1 MPNGQR
7 LWTDLPYLADDLYD
21 FWVKE
26 SAKLT
31 GVERASFAAFT
42 SKLFAIGIGTPQ
54 LSRCALL
61 FARALET
68 ELPSETLADLLPAC
82 QEWLRYS
89 KIKFMKMSSENY
101 CPPPSAADDAAS
113 YAPGPLVTD
122 ANITQGFSVAR
133 WLFWRKRAG
142 ENHNPSS
149 GDVSKLGRSCF
160 EEMIDAGQCV
170 GIGIPGEKVYLAKIF
185 KALEDEVA
193 SGRFSG
199 CVGAGDIDIDPNW
212 AKEN

>member
-31 GVERASFAAFT
+31 DAERASFAAFT
-42 SKLFAIGIGTPQ
+42 SQLCAIGIGTPQ
-54 LSRCALL
+54 LSRCALML

-89 KIKFMKMSSENY
+89 KTKFVKMFSENY
-101 CPPPSAADDAAS
+101 CPPPSAADDAAF

-142 ENHNPSS
+142 DIYKASP

-160 EEMIDAGQCV
+160 EEMIDAGQC
-170 GIGIPGEKVYLAKIF
+170 IF

-199 CVGAGDIDIDPNW
+199 CVGAEDIEIDPDW